1 MKEAL
6 PQLSLKMNA
15 ANEWKFISNIF
26 FRFRIPF
33 NSAEER
39 DADVTELDIEIRL
52 VQICRGFSLSS

>member
-1 MKEAL
+1 
-6 PQLSLKMNA
+6 MN
-15 ANEWKFISNIF
+15 ESSFQTF
-26 FRFRIPF
+26 FRILF